1 MALQRH
7 LLLQI
12 HVCGSS
18 RRCVHWWHL
27 HRPHLWQ
34 IILSAVECR
43 PCSLSTVKSL
53 LMTLSLFVS
62 VVLGTLSAEGVG
74 CRKIGWEDGVVLS
87 LGNRVS
93 LSGLGTMVCKMS
105 LGLTTGC
112 GCVVVTLRGGI
123 AGTCEAVGLSTYSFC
138 GRGPVR
144 IWSNIIAV
152 LVDGVVSGRAL
163 VSAICTGAGGGG
175 RAYLDAAECP
185 ILPCSPPSIECLK
198 QKKKESY
205 DRNIT
210 ITLVQQQCRRWT
222 KLQRNVYQAFT
233 STFNQFPTVLLG
245 CCQCWGSTYSLIWSG
260 IGVVG
265 GGGANMEQIK
275 N

>member
-1 MALQRH
+1 M
-7 LLLQI
+7 
-12 HVCGSS
+12 
-18 RRCVHWWHL
+18 
-27 HRPHLWQ
+27 
-34 IILSAVECR
+34 
-43 PCSLSTVKSL
+43 
-53 LMTLSLFVS
+53 
-62 VVLGTLSAEGVG
+62 
-74 CRKIGWEDGVVLS
+74 VLS

-144 IWSNIIAV
+144 IWSNVIAV

-163 VSAICTGAGGGG
+163 VVSAVCTGAGGGG

-198 QKKKESY
+198 KKINKSY
-205 DRNIT
+205 NRNIT
-210 ITLVQQQCRRWT
+210 DVISHTTIQTIEKVAISNSFAGLLSMLRAHISIFWVWEIRLGWLGFIKKGVEMWAQIWNIL
-222 KLQRNVYQAFT
+222 KLNAYKACNNKYAF
-233 STFNQFPTVLLG
+233 Q
-245 CCQCWGSTYSLIWSG
+245 
-260 IGVVG
+260 
-265 GGGANMEQIK
+265 
-275 N
+275 